1 MFRLKSGFPGSSDG
15 KESARSAGNQ
25 GSTPESGRHRGEG
38 NGNPLQYSC
47 LETPM
52 DRGAWWAI
60 VYGAT
65 KLDTTI
71 HACTVALRVPG
82 GLGLN
87 PSEHTGGGLVARS
100 CLTLFHPMDCST
112 PGLPVHHQLLE
123 FAQTHVHQ
131 VSDAIQPSHPLSSPS
146 PPAFSL
152 S

>member
-1 MFRLKSGFPGSSDG
+1 
-15 KESARSAGNQ
+15 
-25 GSTPESGRHRGEG
+25 
-38 NGNPLQYSC
+38 
-47 LETPM
+47 M

-123 FAQTHVHQ
+123 FAQIHVR
-131 VSDAIQPSHPLSSPS
+131 
-146 PPAFSL
+146 
-152 S
+152 

>member
-1 MFRLKSGFPGSSDG
+1 MVQNLPASARDTKDLGSILKSG
-15 KESARSAGNQ
+15 RS
-25 GSTPESGRHRGEG
+25 PGEG

-100 CLTLFHPMDCST
+100 CLTLFHPMDCSP
-112 PGLPVHHQLLE
+112 PGSSVHGSLQTRKLEWVSCPPPGNLPVLGIKPASLMSPALAGG
-123 FAQTHVHQ
+123 FFTH
-131 VSDAIQPSHPLSSPS
+131 
-146 PPAFSL
+146 
-152 S
+152 

>member
-1 MFRLKSGFPGSSDG
+1 MPKNT
-15 KESARSAGNQ
+15 SASAGDAREV
-25 GSTPESGRHRGEG
+25 GSILGSGRSPGEG

-123 FAQTHVHQ
+123 FAQTHIHP
-131 VSDAIQPSHPLSSPS
+131 VSDVIQPSHPLSFPS
-146 PPAFSL
+146 LPAFCL
-152 S
+152 PQHQGLFK